1 MRTPPSAQT
10 TDDADDGW
18 FRQLFDASPDPAW
31 IIEDHQFVECNQAA
45 VSLLGYAGREELL
58 GTHPSRL
65 SPPCQPDGEPSFA
78 KAERMMNLVGE
89 NGLHRFEWVHCKADG
104 SEFLAE
110 VTLSQIH
117 HQGRTIIYCVWRDI
131 SERKRTENLLKSSEN
146 RIKGILEGAADAIF
160 IVAPDGRY
168 EYVNQQASLLLG
180 YAANELVGKSI
191 LDITP
196 PEDHQN
202 VIHGFREAQ
211 TKGELRQELRL
222 LTRSGMCIPVEL
234 NARMLPDGTCFGSCR
249 DISERKLAEDYIDFL
264 AHHDTLTGLYNR
276 ASLAA
281 CLEQALAT
289 ARREHRPL
297 AVMFLDLDRF
307 KSTNDTLGH
316 AAGDELL
323 VEVAHR
329 IRHCV
334 READI
339 VARLSGDEFV
349 VVLTDIEDAP
359 TAARLAE
366 RIRQSIGQA
375 CVVGGLQVH
384 TTPSIGMS
392 FFPTDGNDAE
402 TLMKQADTAM
412 YHAKSQGRN
421 NIQFYAPE
429 LNQYALKRMRMEHD
443 LREALTRH
451 EFELHYQPQVE
462 AVSGRIVAFEALV
475 RWRSPTAGLVMPG
488 DFIPIAEESGLIL
501 PLGEWVTDEACRQL
515 CAWRSRSNEA
525 QSVHVAVNLSAM
537 QLRSDHLLEFIAA
550 TLQKYGLSGRDLELE
565 VTESAM
571 MDDPVA
577 CISRLRALRR
587 MGIRLSIDDF
597 GTGYSSL
604 SHLKLM
610 PLDILKIDRAFV
622 RDIETDHNDVVIC
635 TATIALAHNLEFTVI
650 AEGVETAAQRD
661 LLVAHGCDFLQGYY
675 FSKPVD
681 AETALELLKETCV
694 AAAA

>member
-1 MRTPPSAQT
+1 MDDSTDRTQHRVM
-10 TDDADDGW
+10 DDGC
-18 FRQLFDASPDPAW
+18 FRQLFDASPDPCW
-31 IIEDHQFVECNQAA
+31 LIENYQFVECNQAA
-45 VSLLGYAGREELL
+45 VSFLGYASHDELL
-58 GTHPSRL
+58 DTHPSRL
-65 SPPCQPDGEPSFA
+65 SPPCQPDGESSFT
-78 KAERMMNLVGE
+78 KAERMMNLATQ

-110 VTLSQIH
+110 VTLSQIR
-117 HQGRTIIYCVWRDI
+117 HQGRIIIYCVWRDI
-131 SERKRTENLLKSSEN
+131 TARKRTETLLKSSEN

-160 IVAPDGRY
+160 IVAPNGHY
-168 EYVNQQASLLLG
+168 EYANQQACALLG
-180 YAANELVGKSI
+180 YATNELVGKSI
-191 LDITP
+191 LDITSP
-196 PEDHQN
+196 QDHQD
-202 VIHGFREAQ
+202 ILRGFKQ
-211 TKGELRQELRL
+211 LQDQGYLRQELRL
-222 LTRSGMCIPVEL
+222 LNRSGIQIPVEL
-234 NARMLPDGTCFGSCR
+234 NARMLPDGTSFGSCR
-249 DISERKLAEDYIDFL
+249 DISERKLAEDYIEFL

-276 ASLAA
+276 ASLAS
-281 CLEQALAT
+281 CLNQALAT
-289 ARREHRPL
+289 ARRERRSL

-323 VEVAHR
+323 VEVSHR
-329 IRHCV
+329 IRRCV
-334 READI
+334 RESDI

-349 VVLTDIEDAP
+349 IVLTDLDEAL

-366 RIRQSIGQA
+366 RIRQAIGQS
-375 CVVGGLQVH
+375 CTVSGLQVH
-384 TTPSIGMS
+384 TTPSIGMA
-392 FFPTDGNDAE
+392 FFPADGDDAE
-402 TLMKQADTAM
+402 TLMKHADTAM

-421 NIQFYAPE
+421 NIQCYTPE
-429 LNQYALKRMRMEHD
+429 LNQHALKRMRLEHD
-443 LREALTRH
+443 LREALAKR

-462 AVSGRIVAFEALV
+462 ASSGRIIAFEALV
-475 RWRSPTAGLVMPG
+475 RWRSPTLGLVMPG
-488 DFIPIAEESGLIL
+488 DFIPLAEESGLIL

-515 CAWRSRSNEA
+515 SAWRTHSPRAHE
-525 QSVHVAVNLSAM
+525 VHVAVNLSAM
-537 QLRSDHLLEFIAA
+537 QLRSDQLLEFMAA
-550 TLQKYGLSGRDLELE
+550 TLEKHGLAGRDLELE

-650 AEGVETAAQRD
+650 AEGVETTAQRD
-661 LLVAHGCDFLQGYY
+661 LLVSHGCDFLQGYY
-675 FSKPVD
+675 FSKPVN
-681 AETALELLKETCV
+681 AETALGLLQETSTAV
-694 AAAA
+694 AV